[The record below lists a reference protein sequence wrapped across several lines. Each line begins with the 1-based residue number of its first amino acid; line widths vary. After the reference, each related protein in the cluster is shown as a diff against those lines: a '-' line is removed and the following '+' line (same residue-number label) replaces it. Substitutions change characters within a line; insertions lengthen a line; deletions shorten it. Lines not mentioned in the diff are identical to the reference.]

1 MAVGF
6 GSGVGVSLLWQC
18 WYDGGGG
25 FGLIALWR
33 SLVFFLFGFMAVEH
47 GLWPRTVRPLARIQ
61 HGALC
66 SQLYMDDP
74 SPTPANITRYYDD

>member
-1 MAVGF
+1 MTLASGCPYCGSVGMMVVVAL
-6 GSGVGVSLLWQC
+6 GSLRCGAGLL
-18 WYDGGGG
+18 
-25 FGLIALWR
+25 
-33 SLVFFLFGFMAVEH
+33 LFGFMAVEH

-74 SPTPANITRYYDD
+74 SSTPANITRYYDD